1 MKRAN
6 LPSEGEPE
14 SGSGLLA
21 GDEGPPRAAHGS
33 IEEEKEARVRLSV
46 RGMTCAAC
54 ALAVEKALRS
64 VPGVRSA
71 VVNAAAGAAAVR
83 FDAARA
89 NLPALLDAVR
99 RSGYRASPSAGEDE
113 PALQKERLGLLWTA
127 LLAVP
132 ILLIHEGIAGVPSP
146 GVLLLVLAT
155 LLQFTAGLRFYRGAY
170 YSLRSGNAGMDV
182 LVSLGISAAWGYSLL
197 VVIFP
202 SYFPGERAFFDTS
215 ALLILFVRFGKML
228 EARARGKAGDAMRA
242 LLRAAPESALL
253 VADGQ
258 ERNVPVES
266 LQVGSIFRVRAG
278 DRVPV
283 DGSVVDGEAAVD
295 EAAVTGESVPVRRSA
310 GDRVVGGTMLANG
323 ALLVRAEAVG
333 EETFLGRMVRMVEEA
348 QLDRAPIQRFAD
360 RVSNRFVP
368 AVVAIALAA
377 FFVWLLVL
385 RMPFSFALARA
396 VAVVVVACPCALGLA
411 TPTAI
416 LVGSGIGL
424 RRGILFKR
432 ASALEEIAGVR
443 AVLFDKTGTIT
454 RGEPAV
460 TDIRASSN
468 TSENEVLSLAASG
481 ASLSGHPLS
490 RAVVRAARERGASF
504 DKPDRIEEHAGRGI
518 HFSIK
523 EASHLL
529 GNEELLESRS
539 IERSNLRAEADR
551 LADEGKTVLWL
562 ARGDR
567 LAGILALRDEAKP
580 GVTDVIAR
588 IRSLGISTALVTGD
602 RRRTAEGIAAHIG
615 IGDVYAEVLPD
626 RKAEIVR
633 AAKKGGRAVAMVGD
647 GINDAPALA
656 AADVGI
662 AIGAG
667 TDVAKETGD
676 VVLVHGDPA
685 DVAVAVELGRATLR
699 KVKQNLFFAFF
710 YNALA
715 IPFAAGAFARWG
727 VLLPPEIAG
736 LAMAL
741 SSVSVVLNSVD
752 LRRWRPVG
760 D

>member
-1 MKRAN
+1 MKRAD
-6 LPSEGEPE
+6 LSREEEVE
-14 SGSGLLA
+14 SGSGPLA
-21 GDEGPPRAAHGS
+21 EDEQPPRAAQGS
-33 IEEEKEARVRLSV
+33 AEDEKVARVRLSV

-64 VPGVRSA
+64 VPGVKSA
-71 VVNAAAGAAAVR
+71 VVNAAAEAAAVR

-89 NLPALLDAVR
+89 NLPAFLDAVR
-99 RSGYRASPSAGEDE
+99 KSGYRASPSADEDE
-113 PALQKERLGLLWTA
+113 PSPDRERLGLFWTA

-132 ILLIHEGIAGVPSP
+132 ILLIHQGIARIPSP
-146 GVLLLVLAT
+146 GIVLLVLAT

-182 LVSLGISAAWGYSLL
+182 LVSLGITAAWGYSLL

-202 SYFPGERAFFDTS
+202 SFFPDKHTFFDTA
-215 ALLILFVRFGKML
+215 ALLILFIRFGKML
-228 EARARGKAGDAMRA
+228 EARAKGKAGDAMRA
-242 LLRAAPESALL
+242 LLRAAPENALL
-253 VADGQ
+253 VAGGS
-258 ERNVPVES
+258 ERSVSIES
-266 LQVGSIFRVRAG
+266 LQVGNIFRVRAG

-283 DGSVVDGEAAVD
+283 DGEVVEGEAAVD
-295 EAAVTGESVPVRRSA
+295 EAAVTGESVPVRRSP
-310 GDRVVGGTMLANG
+310 GDRVVGGTMMANG
-323 ALLVRAEAVG
+323 ALLVRATAVG

-377 FFVWLLVL
+377 FLVWLLVL

-432 ASALEEIAGVR
+432 ASALEAIAGVR
-443 AVLFDKTGTIT
+443 TVLFDKTGTIT

-460 TDIRASSN
+460 TDIRASGGR
-468 TSENEVLSLAASG
+468 SEAQTLSLAASG

-504 DKPDRIEEHAGRGI
+504 DAPSRIEEDPGRGI
-518 HFSIK
+518 HFTMK
-523 EASHLL
+523 ETLYLL
-529 GNEELLESRS
+529 GSEELLERRS
-539 IERSNLRAEADR
+539 IDRVDFRAEADR
-551 LADEGKTVLWL
+551 LADEGKTVLWI
-562 ARGDR
+562 AEGDR
-567 LAGILALRDEAKP
+567 VAGILALRDEPKP

-633 AAKKGGRAVAMVGD
+633 AAKRGGRAVAMVGD

-710 YNALA
+710 YNVLA